1 MRSEWLRRLKRKG
14 PFRTDSIRGAA
25 SPRRK
30 KAELCKE
37 AESTLDIGDLRRPES
52 IENTAV
58 KYEEHVV
65 EKDQVS
71 TIESNEEK

>member
-30 KAELCKE
+30 AELCKE
-37 AESTLDIGDLRRPES
+37 AESTLEIGDQRRPES

>member
-1 MRSEWLRRLKRKG
+1 MELLRLEK
-14 PFRTDSIRGAA
+14 
-25 SPRRK
+25 K

-37 AESTLDIGDLRRPES
+37 AESTLEIGDQRRPES